1 MLGGIELAFV
11 GLAAVLDDGIEGEA
25 EVAGRREDARA
36 TVAVEVGEIG
46 ERDVRLDDDFF
57 LGAQIGLARGMDVEH
72 QDHRGGTRQFELNVE
87 ADLDEHAAA
96 RVAQAARNGGETAC
110 VGRLL
115 RYFPRSFMAKTSW
128 INRNNRKRAT
138 VKKYAA
144 LRAELKAKKDYMG
157 LSQLPRDASPTRV
170 VNRCEVTGR
179 RRAFIRRF
187 KISRLTFRE
196 LASNGFIPG
205 VTKSSW

>member
-1 MLGGIELAFV
+1 MARRKVLALRV
-11 GLAAVLDDGIEGEA
+11 QNSPENGLKSRPGPLDCA
-25 EVAGRREDARA
+25 
-36 TVAVEVGEIG
+36 
-46 ERDVRLDDDFF
+46 
-57 LGAQIGLARGMDVEH
+57 
-72 QDHRGGTRQFELNVE
+72 
-87 ADLDEHAAA
+87 
-96 RVAQAARNGGETAC
+96 
-110 VGRLL
+110 LL
-115 RYFPRSFMAKTSW
+115 MAKMSW
-128 INRNNRKRAT
+128 INRNERKRAT

-144 LRAELKAKKDYMG
+144 LRAELKAKKDYAG

-196 LASNGFIPG
+196 LASQGLIPG